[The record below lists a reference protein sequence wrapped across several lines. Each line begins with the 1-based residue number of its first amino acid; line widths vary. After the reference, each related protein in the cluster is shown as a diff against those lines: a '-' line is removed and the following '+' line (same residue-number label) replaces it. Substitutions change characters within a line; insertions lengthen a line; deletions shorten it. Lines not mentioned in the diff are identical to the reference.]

1 MNKKKLRI
9 DFCDFH
15 WYYTKTDNFF
25 YHLLRER
32 FDVEI
37 TDQADFVIY
46 GSYGHEH
53 RLHAG
58 VRIFTSWESG
68 VPDYTECDY
77 SISCLKVNDP
87 RHLQLPY
94 YVHHGDP
101 ATLIKRGDDPEKIF
115 AAKTKFCSFV
125 VSNHHPR
132 KNRNRIDF
140 FHRLSKYKPVD
151 SGGLLLNNIGGPIP
165 RGRLGKLDF
174 LKAYKFNIA
183 FENAAIPGYTTEKI
197 FEAMESRCLPIY
209 WLPTPAA
216 GCARC

>member
-58 VRIFTSWESG
+58 VRIFASWESG
-68 VPDYTECDY
+68 LPDYTECDY
-77 SISCLKVNDP
+77 SISCLKV
-87 RHLQLPY
+87 
-94 YVHHGDP
+94 V
-101 ATLIKRGDDPEKIF
+101 
-115 AAKTKFCSFV
+115 
-125 VSNHHPR
+125 
-132 KNRNRIDF
+132 
-140 FHRLSKYKPVD
+140 
-151 SGGLLLNNIGGPIP
+151 
-165 RGRLGKLDF
+165 
-174 LKAYKFNIA
+174 
-183 FENAAIPGYTTEKI
+183 
-197 FEAMESRCLPIY
+197 
-209 WLPTPAA
+209 
-216 GCARC
+216 